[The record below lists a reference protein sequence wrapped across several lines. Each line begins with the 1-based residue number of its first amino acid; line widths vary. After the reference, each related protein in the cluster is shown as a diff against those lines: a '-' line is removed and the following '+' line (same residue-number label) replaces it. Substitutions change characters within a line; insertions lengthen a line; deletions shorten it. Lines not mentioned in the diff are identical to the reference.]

1 MKKVLILIIICFS
14 LCGCTKI
21 EDKNMDLL
29 VNQILKIKVRNVNQ
43 YRKGF
48 KYYLP
53 GGVNII
59 NSKDSNIEFK
69 KNNVNYY
76 MYVDLIRYYY
86 KENNQYKVNKDAY
99 LSKELV
105 IDDKKGYIE
114 INLKND
120 KYLIEIMYNYA
131 KIEVILEDSNDIS
144 EVIVDS
150 LIILSSVDY
159 NDEIIRNMLEDD
171 ILNFDE
177 EAFSIFD
184 TESDD
189 SNFLK
194 VIEEYDNYNEDEIP
208 DFDLIKENE

>member
-171 ILNFDE
+171 ILNYDE

>member
-59 NSKDSNIEFK
+59 NSMDSNIEFK
-69 KNNVNYY
+69 KNDVNYY

-86 KENNQYKVNKDAY
+86 KEDIQYKVNKDAY
-99 LSKELV
+99 LSKELL

-150 LIILSSVDY
+150 LVILSSVDY

-171 ILNFDE
+171 ILNYDE